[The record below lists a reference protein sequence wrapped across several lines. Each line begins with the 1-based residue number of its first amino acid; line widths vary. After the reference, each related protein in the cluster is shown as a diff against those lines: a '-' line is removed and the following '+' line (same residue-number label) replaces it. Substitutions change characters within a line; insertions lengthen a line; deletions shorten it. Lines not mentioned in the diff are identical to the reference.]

1 MPHNFA
7 MDFETETCVFVW
19 FCYQVDLESY
29 KKKLVRLGQENDK
42 LSRQITE
49 LKHFRDIYEDS
60 KKQLSACQ
68 EDRKKNVDTNRE
80 LCDEKDRKI
89 LSLQKD
95 LQERDSW
102 ISIIKADPAK
112 ARGKIPEA
120 SKPVTKM
127 LEEDADET
135 VKSEQLSEAVQ
146 KEKVEN
152 QIYHGEGIQDD
163 RGLASEED
171 SADSKVEADLEDSKV
186 DADLEDTK
194 AKTADLE
201 ESEQAATKV
210 VGAED
215 EDDKDLE
222 NDSKMAAVDAVETN
236 DKSAQEWA
244 CSTPQSLLCGKWA
257 SFRFAECWAPWP
269 LWSDRAHW
277 HLILPGSFL
286 SLDWFSLVV

>member
-1 MPHNFA
+1 VRGIIIVGKERGGSRDLKMAAVRSRVPPYMILLVAAFVLVGVAGFQTLKERKNA
-7 MDFETETCVFVW
+7 NAVSAAKENETGRLKSQFE
-19 FCYQVDLESY
+19 VDLESY

-236 DKSAQEWA
+236 DKSAQE
-244 CSTPQSLLCGKWA
+244 
-257 SFRFAECWAPWP
+257 
-269 LWSDRAHW
+269 
-277 HLILPGSFL
+277 
-286 SLDWFSLVV
+286 

>member
-1 MPHNFA
+1 M
-7 MDFETETCVFVW
+7 
-19 FCYQVDLESY
+19 
-29 KKKLVRLGQENDK
+29 
-42 LSRQITE
+42 
-49 LKHFRDIYEDS
+49 
-60 KKQLSACQ
+60 
-68 EDRKKNVDTNRE
+68 
-80 LCDEKDRKI
+80 
-89 LSLQKD
+89 
-95 LQERDSW
+95 QERDSR
-102 ISIIKADPAK
+102 ISIIEADLAK
-112 ARGKIPEA
+112 ARGEIPKA
-120 SKPVTKM
+120 SKPVSKM

-236 DKSAQEWA
+236 DKSAQE
-244 CSTPQSLLCGKWA
+244 
-257 SFRFAECWAPWP
+257 
-269 LWSDRAHW
+269 
-277 HLILPGSFL
+277 
-286 SLDWFSLVV
+286 

>member
-7 MDFETETCVFVW
+7 IDFETETCVFVW

-269 LWSDRAHW
+269 LWSDQAHW

>member
-1 MPHNFA
+1 M
-7 MDFETETCVFVW
+7 
-19 FCYQVDLESY
+19 
-29 KKKLVRLGQENDK
+29 G
-42 LSRQITE
+42 
-49 LKHFRDIYEDS
+49 
-60 KKQLSACQ
+60 
-68 EDRKKNVDTNRE
+68 TNRE
-80 LCDEKDRKI
+80 LCDEKDGKI
-89 LSLQKD
+89 LSLQED
-95 LQERDSW
+95 LRERDSW
-102 ISIIKADPAK
+102 ISIIKADLAK
-112 ARGKIPEA
+112 ARGGIPEA

-135 VKSEQLSEAVQ
+135 VKSEQLSEEVQ

-236 DKSAQEWA
+236 GKSAQE
-244 CSTPQSLLCGKWA
+244 
-257 SFRFAECWAPWP
+257 
-269 LWSDRAHW
+269 
-277 HLILPGSFL
+277 
-286 SLDWFSLVV
+286 